1 VVIVNLVAPATREG
15 RVLKTLL
22 DKLEKIRKQLR
33 SDKVFDSIGR
43 LFQGVS
49 IKDYMARAL
58 IDGTDEITAQLDG
71 QLTKEQVKALED
83 RERHLYG
90 DGGDVKRELPRLRE
104 SIERETF
111 FRLLPG
117 YVRQFVAAAAPQMGM
132 DIEGDLDGQFSLLP
146 GRKGAVDALL
156 ETLDTYP
163 PDQARRL
170 SVQRPEDRRSCIW
183 MHPGEPVF
191 ERFREMARAALG
203 HAALRGAVFVDPT
216 ADKPYLF
223 HVACLSVV
231 RQSDPDVDE
240 LAHEEMVDCRL
251 VGVRQGEGIDTRL
264 CPVEHLLLLRGG
276 CGLPPAAQRLAV
288 TGISQR
294 ELVHAYLTE
303 RVCRTMAVEH
313 RTRLLEALPERET
326 FVIRGCD
333 FQEAE
338 LAAARAKLAPRARTG
353 NAGAAAELSRIKTQQ
368 RELSARRERT
378 LAVIRREPEL
388 LVPGD
393 VRFIAHALVVPSTEA
408 ADRERLD
415 ANIEQIAMEHIKASE
430 TACGATIRFVHTP
443 ALARAAGLPENPGF
457 DILSIRPNGERRCI
471 EAKGRA
477 GTGEIEVTDN
487 EWARACNL
495 REKYWLYVV
504 YHCATPTP
512 QVVRVQD
519 PFSKLL
525 VRPFT
530 RTQAVERTIS
540 AIVRSGGVRIGQAQV
555 VEAGEV

>member
-1 VVIVNLVAPATREG
+1 MVNYDVPWNPARLEQRMGRIHRYGQKHDPVVIVNLVAPATREG

-276 CGLPPAAQRLAV
+276 CG
-288 TGISQR
+288 
-294 ELVHAYLTE
+294 
-303 RVCRTMAVEH
+303 
-313 RTRLLEALPERET
+313 
-326 FVIRGCD
+326 
-333 FQEAE
+333 
-338 LAAARAKLAPRARTG
+338 
-353 NAGAAAELSRIKTQQ
+353 
-368 RELSARRERT
+368 
-378 LAVIRREPEL
+378 
-388 LVPGD
+388 
-393 VRFIAHALVVPSTEA
+393 
-408 ADRERLD
+408 
-415 ANIEQIAMEHIKASE
+415 
-430 TACGATIRFVHTP
+430 
-443 ALARAAGLPENPGF
+443 
-457 DILSIRPNGERRCI
+457 
-471 EAKGRA
+471 
-477 GTGEIEVTDN
+477 
-487 EWARACNL
+487 
-495 REKYWLYVV
+495 
-504 YHCATPTP
+504 
-512 QVVRVQD
+512 
-519 PFSKLL
+519 
-525 VRPFT
+525 
-530 RTQAVERTIS
+530 
-540 AIVRSGGVRIGQAQV
+540 
-555 VEAGEV
+555 